1 MKTKKQKL
9 QEVREYLSAN
19 VSYPNGFVKNVGKIF
34 FMKYHYGCVM
44 RDLVYYNSLRY
55 DLDFE
60 LLALDW
66 HLFVGTKAHAK
77 ALKEAFGGTVS
88 RTEYCDWPENARE
101 LYIWQI
107 AHRQGSCMDL
117 DEAIEAIFS

>member
-1 MKTKKQKL
+1 MKTKKQKI

-19 VSYPNGFVKNVGKIF
+19 VSPNGFVKNVGKTF
-34 FMKYHYGCVM
+34 FVKYLTGCVM
-44 RDLVYYNSLRY
+44 RDVVYFNSVRN
-55 DLDFE
+55 DWDFE

-66 HLFVGTKAHAK
+66 HLFIGTKAHAE

-88 RTEYCDWPENARE
+88 PTEYCDWPENARE
-101 LYIWQI
+101 LYTWQI
-107 AHRQGSCMDL
+107 AHQQGSCMDL